1 MQPNPP
7 EPIDTDLDLS
17 VPPAL
22 ESPRAKLI
30 YLYVSARDGATVEQ
44 LQVDLAIKKG
54 TALSIASTLRKRGF
68 LERTDDGF
76 DICGQ

>member
-7 EPIDTDLDLS
+7 ESIDVDLDCS
-17 VPPAL
+17 VPTDL

-44 LQVDLAIKKG
+44 LQADLAIKKG
-54 TALSIASTLRKRGF
+54 TALSIATTLRKRGY
-68 LERTDDGF
+68 LERTEEGF
-76 DICGQ
+76 EVR